1 MKRARNKTGTF
12 SGRPA
17 LEHRK
22 NAAGEE
28 EYKCTVCAQFFPLL
42 EFSKSMCQKCR
53 QAKHEAE
60 AKVRAAAELRERGR
74 SNATAHERGRF
85 SFRKNSA

>member
-1 MKRARNKTGTF
+1 MVLKRARNKTGTF

-42 EFSKSMCQKCR
+42 EFSKLMCEKCR
-53 QAKHEAE
+53 QAKHE
-60 AKVRAAAELRERGR
+60 AAELRERGR